1 MCAVTVGLA
10 LQSYTKVIQAVSF
23 ENGVASELGPL
34 LRRDRAGGL
43 AGRWVGTTP
52 RGVVAN
58 QLDGHDSSGFS
69 GVEQGKVIFAIGEK
83 PAKQFIK
90 YAMLEWA
97 VDKLKA
103 MCCAMVAPDD
113 VVFKVVQ
120 LHVLFP
126 FHPFASF
133 AFHTDKA
140 SMRNSQAKDL
150 GATVIINLGPDE
162 SAMQIAGA
170 PPTTYKFPGDMKM
183 FDAIRAWHCSRWS
196 TERTVKIALFVTLT
210 RVADGTNMDLT
221 SNDLLEAEKT
231 VIVKSDPGTPPA
243 ASSVLP
249 AASSVLP
256 DAEESSQS
264 SVVSPT
270 SEHAASA

>member
-1 MCAVTVGLA
+1 M
-10 LQSYTKVIQAVSF
+10 
-23 ENGVASELGPL
+23 
-34 LRRDRAGGL
+34 
-43 AGRWVGTTP
+43 
-52 RGVVAN
+52 
-58 QLDGHDSSGFS
+58 
-69 GVEQGKVIFAIGEK
+69 IFAIGEK

-90 YAMLEWA
+90 YVMLEWA

-140 SMRNSQAKDL
+140 SMRNSQVKDL

-196 TERTVKIALFVTLT
+196 TERTVKIALFVSIT

-221 SNDLLEAEKT
+221 GNDLQEAGGGAWPSSRTQALRPARPLLFPFPFRMRKR
-231 VIVKSDPGTPPA
+231 A
-243 ASSVLP
+243 ASL
-249 AASSVLP
+249 
-256 DAEESSQS
+256 QS
-264 SVVSPT
+264 CRRPPRST
-270 SEHAASA
+270 RRARWRRCAWRIQRRRAGLGQR